1 MDRVLCTQVQKS
13 SMDFDTFDTD
23 IFAEINDAPG
33 EIFDIPE
40 MREFA
45 EEIDPEDV
53 VGYDDLTDGI
63 TLDSNYDF

>member
-1 MDRVLCTQVQKS
+1 M
-13 SMDFDTFDTD
+13 FDEMWQ
-23 IFAEINDAPG
+23 EIADAPG

-53 VGYDDLTDGI
+53 VGYDDLTDGLSI
-63 TLDSNYDF
+63 DSSYDF

>member
-1 MDRVLCTQVQKS
+1 M
-13 SMDFDTFDTD
+13 FDEMWQ
-23 IFAEINDAPG
+23 EIADAPG

>member
-1 MDRVLCTQVQKS
+1 M
-13 SMDFDTFDTD
+13 FDEMWQ
-23 IFAEINDAPG
+23 EIADASG

-45 EEIDPEDV
+45 EEIEPEDV

-63 TLDSNYDF
+63 SLDSNYDF